1 MMSSKQPFL
10 TCILEL
16 ILLAIFF
23 DTASPIFAEESRED
37 ACHPKIDMTQSQYI
51 IGYGSLMEN
60 NSRLRTTPNA
70 GVGHPIIVKGY
81 QRGWF
86 AQTPA
91 TTPFGTTALGVIRDE
106 KGSFNAVVYQTSGA
120 KEVLETDKRE
130 TFYCRRS
137 VKSSEFE
144 LLKKDLPVPN
154 GQIWIYAIALDS
166 KTIQPPSDRNPI
178 IQSYVDIFLSGCLEQ
193 AQNYE
198 LKDFADQ
205 CIQTTTNW
213 SSNWLNDR
221 IYPRRPFIYQPKAFQ
236 IDRLLDK
243 NVPEYFRKIRIE

>member
-1 MMSSKQPFL
+1 MSSKQPFW
-10 TCILEL
+10 TYILEF
-16 ILLAIFF
+16 IFLAIFF
-23 DTASPIFAEESRED
+23 NTASPIFAEENRED
-37 ACHPKIDMTQSQYI
+37 ACHPKIDTTQSQYI
-51 IGYGSLMEN
+51 IGYGSLMESA
-60 NSRLRTTPNA
+60 SRLRTTPNA
-70 GVGHPIIVKGY
+70 GVAHPVIVRGY

-86 AQTPA
+86 AQTP
-91 TTPFGTTALGVIRDE
+91 TTIPFGTTALGVIRDE
-106 KGSFNAVVYQTSGA
+106 KKSFNAVVYQVSGA
-120 KEVLETDKRE
+120 QEVLATDKRE

-137 VKSSEFE
+137 VTSSEFE
-144 LLKKDLPVPN
+144 LLKKDLLAPN

-166 KTIQPPSDRNPI
+166 KTIRPPSDRNPI

-198 LKDFADQ
+198 LKDFADR

-213 SSNWLNDR
+213 SSKWLNDR

-243 NVPEYFRKIRIE
+243 NVPEYFHKIRIE